1 MRAFSLLELL
11 LVIVLI
17 SALVSMTLY
26 LRWDDTSKEL
36 DEERIRTEATQMLW
50 MMRMDE
56 PMPDRGIWE
65 WKDEN
70 DNVWIMFRQSS
81 NIHNMGDIELP

>member
-1 MRAFSLLELL
+1 
-11 LVIVLI
+11 
-17 SALVSMTLY
+17 
-26 LRWDDTSKEL
+26 
-36 DEERIRTEATQMLW
+36 

>member
-36 DEERIRTEATQMLW
+36 DEERIRTEATRMLW